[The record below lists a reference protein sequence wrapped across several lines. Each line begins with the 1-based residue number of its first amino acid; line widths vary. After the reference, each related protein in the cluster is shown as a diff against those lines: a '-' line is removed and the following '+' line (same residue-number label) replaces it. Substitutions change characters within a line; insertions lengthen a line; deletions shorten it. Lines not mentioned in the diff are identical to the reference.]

1 MPGYHSR
8 LPRLGDVALWP
19 DHRRAGAGFLVTRG
33 GGGQTVAEHFPEREY
48 RTGERPK
55 AGVRSHGELIA
66 GKLSKLRKRS
76 GFRLCRLSGTQPG
89 RPTAFQS
96 THFLYL
102 TWKAPCVCCQP
113 ACRAFFVA
121 ADGTDL
127 KKIAKKTKSLI

>member
-89 RPTAFQS
+89 RPPHSNRLIFSILHGRRGVFAVS
-96 THFLYL
+96 LLVAHFLL
-102 TWKAPCVCCQP
+102 PQMA
-113 ACRAFFVA
+113 R
-121 ADGTDL
+121 
-127 KKIAKKTKSLI
+127 I